1 MKKGG
6 KKMQTVAT
14 AKPQAR
20 LRGEGLTEWLVI
32 SLVILALIAG
42 WVLKVFI
49 QGQTATFASEAL
61 SVRYPVD
68 WLLGKDEET
77 LFAVTDPDSLS
88 TFKTT
93 FSARVEALGEV
104 EEKEYIFKVEGVDAS
119 VKPLGQVT
127 GLNAAA
133 NRLIMRRNKELKEY
147 NVLSAR
153 ATTLMGLEALAIEYA
168 YVDSPRAGWA
178 TGASLPVVVQA
189 VDTVTVKGDQVYV
202 FTYAADADILAQEK
216 DTLTAI
222 LESVSLK

>member
-1 MKKGG
+1 
-6 KKMQTVAT
+6 MQTIAT

-20 LRGEGLTEWLVI
+20 LRGEGLTEWLI
-32 SLVILALIAG
+32 IGLVILALIVG
-42 WVLKVFI
+42 WVLKVSI
-49 QGQTATFASEAL
+49 QGQTATFTSETL

-68 WLLGKDEET
+68 WLLGEDEEA
-77 LFAVTDPDSLS
+77 LFTVRDPDSPS

-93 FSARVEALGEV
+93 FSARVEPLGEV
-104 EEKEYIFKVEGVDAS
+104 EEEEYVFKVEGVDAS

-133 NRLIMRRNKELKEY
+133 NRLVMRRNKELEEY

-153 ATTLMGLEALAIEYA
+153 ATTLMGQEALAIEYA

-178 TGASLPVVVQA
+178 TAPSLPVVVQA

-202 FTYAADADILAQEK
+202 FTYAADTNIFAQEK
-216 DTLTAI
+216 DTLAAI
-222 LESVSLK
+222 LESVRLK

>member
-1 MKKGG
+1 MKGE

-20 LRGEGLTEWLVI
+20 LRREGLTEWLVI

-42 WVLKVFI
+42 WALKVSI

-61 SVRYPVD
+61 SARYPVD
-68 WLLGKDEET
+68 WLLGKDEEA
-77 LFAVTDPDSLS
+77 LFTVTDPDSLS

-93 FSARVEALGEV
+93 FSARLEPVGEM
-104 EEKEYIFKVEGVDAS
+104 EEKEYVFKVEGVDAS

-127 GLNAAA
+127 GLNAA
-133 NRLIMRRNKELKEY
+133 IMRRNKELKEY
-147 NVLSAR
+147 NILSTEE
-153 ATTLMGLEALAIEYA
+153 TTLMGHEALAIEYA

-189 VDTVTVKGDQVYV
+189 VDTVTIKGDQVYV
-202 FTYAADADILAQEK
+202 FTYAADANIFAQEK
-216 DTLTAI
+216 DTLVAI
-222 LESVSLK
+222 LKSVSLK

>member
-1 MKKGG
+1 
-6 KKMQTVAT
+6 MQTVAT
-14 AKPQAR
+14 AQPKAR

-32 SLVILALIAG
+32 GLVILALIVG
-42 WVLKVFI
+42 WVLKVSI

-68 WLLGKDEET
+68 WLLGKDEEA
-77 LFAVTDPDSLS
+77 LFTVTDPDSLS

-93 FSARVEALGEV
+93 FSARVEPLGQV
-104 EEKEYIFKVEGVDAS
+104 EEQEYVFKVEGVDAS

-127 GLNAAA
+127 GLSAAA
-133 NRLIMRRNKELKEY
+133 NRLVMRRNKELKEY

-153 ATTLMGLEALAIEYA
+153 EATLRGQEALAIEYA

-178 TGASLPVVVQA
+178 TAPSLAVVVQA
-189 VDTVTVKGDQVYV
+189 VDTVTVRGDQVYI
-202 FTYAADADILAQEK
+202 FTYAADANVFAQEK
-216 DTLTAI
+216 GILAAI

>member
-1 MKKGG
+1 
-6 KKMQTVAT
+6 MQTVAT

-32 SLVILALIAG
+32 GLVILALIAG
-42 WVLKVFI
+42 WVLKVSI

-68 WLLGKDEET
+68 WLLGKDEEA
-77 LFAVTDPDSLS
+77 LFTVRDPDSPS
-88 TFKTT
+88 TFNTV
-93 FSARVEALGEV
+93 FSARVEPMGEV
-104 EEKEYIFKVEGVDAS
+104 EEQEYVFKVEGVDAL

-133 NRLIMRRNKELKEY
+133 NRLVMRRNRELKEY
-147 NVLSAR
+147 NVVAVR
-153 ATTLMGLEALAIEYA
+153 ATTLMGQEALAIEYA

-178 TGASLPVVVQA
+178 SAPSLPVVVQA
-189 VDTVTVKGDQVYV
+189 VDSVTVKGDQVYI
-202 FTYAADADILAQEK
+202 FTYAADANIFAQEK
-216 DTLTAI
+216 DTLAAI

>member
-1 MKKGG
+1 
-6 KKMQTVAT
+6 MQTATT

-32 SLVILALIAG
+32 GLVILALVAG
-42 WVLKVFI
+42 WILKVSI
-49 QGQTATFASEAL
+49 QGQTATFASETL

-68 WLLGKDEET
+68 WLLGKDEKA
-77 LFAVTDPDSLS
+77 LFTVTDSDSLS

-93 FSARVEALGEV
+93 FSACVEPLGET
-104 EEKEYIFKVEGVDAS
+104 EEQEYVFKVEGVDAS

-133 NRLIMRRNKELKEY
+133 NRLVMRRNKELKEY

-153 ATTLMGLEALAIEYA
+153 ETTLMGQEALAIEYA
-168 YVDSPRAGWA
+168 FVDSPRAGWA
-178 TGASLPVVVQA
+178 ASASLPVVVQA
-189 VDTVTVKGDQVYV
+189 VDTDTVKGDQVYI
-202 FTYAADADILAQEK
+202 FTYAADANIFAQEK

-222 LESVSLK
+222 LESVRLK